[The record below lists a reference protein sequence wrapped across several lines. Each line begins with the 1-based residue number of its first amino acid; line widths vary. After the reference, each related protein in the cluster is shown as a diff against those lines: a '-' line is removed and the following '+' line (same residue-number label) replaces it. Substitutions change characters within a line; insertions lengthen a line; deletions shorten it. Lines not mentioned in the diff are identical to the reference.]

1 MLTRDEY
8 DSILP
13 PFLNNTAF
21 LTMNIQNV
29 SSANSPSGAAPQRES
44 ETPTLLN
51 QVMQLA
57 LRSDFPPG
65 ALQQPP
71 LVWHDVAVEQRPST
85 NEASPQLLDDEML
98 DDVGGRNDETDWTYF
113 VDSDSGSDPES
124 DMEIDPQRDL
134 EQSIELWGRIIAMRE
149 QIVLST
155 ANQLFE
161 ANHHIDRERAH
172 TSQGPRAS
180 TVDQRDQLSKDLENH
195 RKQLNMAK
203 AQLKHFSG
211 LLAQFKEGAQVQ

>member
-13 PFLNNTAF
+13 PFLNYTAF

-65 ALQQPP
+65 AVQQPP
-71 LVWHDVAVEQRPST
+71 LVWHDVAVEQRSST
-85 NEASPQLLDDEML
+85 NVL
-98 DDVGGRNDETDWTYF
+98 DDVGGRHDETDWTYF

-134 EQSIELWGRIIAMRE
+134 EQTIELWGSITAMWE
-149 QIVLST
+149 QKVLST

-180 TVDQRDQLSKDLENH
+180 TLDQRDQLSKNLENH
-195 RKQLNMAK
+195 HKQLKMAK
-203 AQLKHFSG
+203 AQLKYFSG
-211 LLAQFKEGAQVQ
+211 LLAQFKEGASVQ